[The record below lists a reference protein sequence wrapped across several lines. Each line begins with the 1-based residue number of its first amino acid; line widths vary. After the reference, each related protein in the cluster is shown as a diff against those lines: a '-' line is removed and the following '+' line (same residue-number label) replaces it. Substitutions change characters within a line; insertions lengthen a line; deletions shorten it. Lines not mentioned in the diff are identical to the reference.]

1 MQPAA
6 NVATKG
12 NGQNVQKRV
21 FIVLPSIALDLFFT
35 IARTG
40 RDSSSTTETI
50 QLNTIA
56 SANKYQ
62 QPLGAPSSPRLCF
75 CG

>member
-1 MQPAA
+1 MQLAA

-21 FIVLPSIALDLFFT
+21 FIELPSIALHLFPT
-35 IARTG
+35 LAGTG
-40 RDSSSTTETI
+40 RGSSSTNETI
-50 QLNTIA
+50 QLSTIA

-62 QPLGAPSSPRLCF
+62 QPLGAPSSPRLGF